1 MADKENP
8 DIYICA
14 LLTQMVTAREGDV
27 RREFQAVVEALNRLR
42 GYDEKT
48 ALTLLQTALSMEH
61 NFEQLVELCKAK
73 LNDDQLR
80 ESIGLMAFV
89 ARLDGEISDAEEE
102 MFARIC
108 VGLGVSINAGQVEIS
123 R

>member
-1 MADKENP
+1 MAVEENP

-48 ALTLLQTALSMEH
+48 VLVLLQTALSLEH

-80 ESIGLMAFV
+80 ESIGLMAFL

-108 VGLGVSINAGQVEIS
+108 VGLGVSINAGQVEII

>member
-1 MADKENP
+1 MADEENP

-27 RREFQAVVEALNRLR
+27 RREFQAVVEVLNRLR
-42 GYDEKT
+42 GYGEEQV
-48 ALTLLQTALSMEH
+48 LILLQMALALDLSP
-61 NFEQLVELCKAK
+61 EQLIGVCKEK

-80 ESIGLMAFV
+80 ESIGLMAYL

-102 MFARIC
+102 MFANIC
-108 VGLGVSINAGQVEIS
+108 VGLGVSINDGQVEIS